1 MLDSCAKHTVDLA
14 EAVVEAEIFPS
25 VLLHLA
31 HACPKVKMSAAIL
44 VRDIVKHSL
53 ELTQLVVNTG
63 GIGALLEVLSQPGE
77 NYKSCKVPCITAL
90 GYIAGIKKISV
101 IIIGRAR
108 LK

>member
-1 MLDSCAKHTVDLA
+1 MNILGSCAKHRMDLA
-14 EAVVEAEIFPS
+14 EVVVEAEIFPS

-31 HACPKVKMSAAIL
+31 HPCPGVRRNAACL

-63 GIGALLEVLSQPGE
+63 GIGALIEVLYQNDSSGAIIPT
-77 NYKSCKVPCITAL
+77 ITAL
-90 GYIAGIKKISV
+90 GFIS
-101 IIIGRAR
+101 GK